1 MAVDCNK
8 QGLAENGNSDSSAAS
23 LLEMLTVQG
32 KIGTQTVNVLRDTG
46 YTGVIIK
53 QSLVPEQAYTGK
65 TRSMVVVDSSSL
77 L

>member
-1 MAVDCNK
+1 MTVDCNK
-8 QGLAENGNSDSSAAS
+8 QGLAEDGNSDSSAAS

-53 QSLVPEQAYTGK
+53 QS
-65 TRSMVVVDSSSL
+65 
-77 L
+77 